1 MDNQNQTPNVIN
13 PNPVEQPA
21 VTPNIVMP
29 ATAPEQ
35 APAPVAPETA
45 PAAPVNNPAAAL
57 AAALAAPTPGTSPG
71 AMPAP
76 VPGAPAAAGDV
87 DEIEPVWVEKAEN
100 AIAAHINDPYGEEAA
115 VEKLQEEYLQQRY
128 GIKVADPNT
137 GDVKPSGS

>member
-45 PAAPVNNPAAAL
+45 
-57 AAALAAPTPGTSPG
+57 PG